1 MTYSVIGRC
10 PETHE
15 LGIAIATY
23 SLACGS
29 FAQGAHGGF
38 GVAMTQANVRKGNA
52 HLANKLL
59 GLGYSSQSVVQA
71 LVQDD
76 VHESLRQ
83 IAVMTR
89 DGRVAAH
96 TGSTVAG
103 WAGQKVGTHHVVFGN
118 VLVGEQVL
126 DAMAA
131 GFCAEPGRPLVERLI
146 QSLEH
151 GRNAGGQG
159 SATLHMAERSAC
171 VVVTGPQK
179 PQALWDLRVDLHGT
193 AVEELRRVYEAFAP
207 YQRYYEDR
215 DEDPSRCLS
224 QVAWERDNL
233 TETQLA
239 ELLK

>member
-15 LGIAIATY
+15 VGIAIATY

-59 GLGYSSQSVVQA
+59 ALGYSSQSVVQA

-76 VHESLRQ
+76 AHESLRQ

-89 DGRVAAH
+89 DGQVAAH
-96 TGSTVAG
+96 TGSAVAG
-103 WAGQKVGTHHVVFGN
+103 WAGQKVGTDYVVFGN

-126 DAMAA
+126 DAMAT
-131 GFCAEPGRPLVERLI
+131 GFCASPGRPLVERLI

-151 GRNAGGQG
+151 GRDAGGQG
-159 SATLHMAERSAC
+159 SATSHMPERSAC
-171 VVVTGPQK
+171 VVVTGQR
-179 PQALWDLRVDLHGT
+179 PQALWDLRVDLHRT
-193 AVEELRRVYEAFAP
+193 AVEELRRVYEAFAQ

-215 DEDPSRCLS
+215 DEDPSRCRS
-224 QVAWERDNL
+224 QVAWEKDNL

-239 ELLK
+239 EILK